1 VRAARPQRTARRALA
16 PLVRA
21 FGSRKY
27 ALGLDSLVEL
37 GMSLLTDSLDFSAA
51 LNSRFTLGVV
61 RKRAKRRWFE

>member
-1 VRAARPQRTARRALA
+1 M
-16 PLVRA
+16 RA